1 MSDFRA
7 RFLRRL
13 RYEIFS
19 FALVASVPVAIAI
32 VFPYDAIGFH
42 AQERDGAP
50 PAAECAFVS
59 LDAAEERAALAAA
72 RTAWQV
78 DAKGVKWMKP
88 ESGPGELPPM
98 PVVLVIPER
107 PARGTSA
114 APAEYTPNSL
124 PPTVAAPPPATIAPD
139 DDKGTE
145 AKQPFSK
152 EDLLKLR

>member
-78 DAKGVKWMKP
+78 DVKGVRGLRVDL
-88 ESGPGELPPM
+88 STGDLPPV
-98 PVVLVIPER
+98 PVRPVIPR
-107 PARGTSA
+107 SLPRASGT
-114 APAEYTPNSL
+114 APAIYVPNAL
-124 PPTVAAPPPATIAPD
+124 PPTVGAAAPD
-139 DDKGTE
+139 DIATVADKPAE
-145 AKQPFSK
+145 AKQAFSK
-152 EDLLKLR
+152 EDLLKID